1 MFQGTLYKS
10 RRFCT
15 SCNIPASPP
24 TIISTAA
31 PINMDT
37 QFSVVKQ
44 VAAMIAK
51 TKEKLSPL
59 VHLNRDLV
67 RLLLT
72 IGFSQLND

>member
-1 MFQGTLYKS
+1 
-10 RRFCT
+10 
-15 SCNIPASPP
+15 
-24 TIISTAA
+24 
-31 PINMDT
+31 MDA

-44 VAAMIAK
+44 VAATRAK

-59 VHLNRDLV
+59 VHLNRLLV